1 MIIKRE
7 LRKANVTIV
16 RLVNDETTS
25 ENLILEI
32 PPKTKSIEN
41 FCKKKYGKNIIVNIN
56 EEYTEELIYD
66 VPLEILENYKKN

>member
-16 RLVNDETTS
+16 TFSNGETTS
-25 ENLILEI
+25 ENVILEI
-32 PPKTKSIEN
+32 PSKTKSIEN
-41 FCKKKYGKNIIVNIN
+41 FCRKKYGKNIIVNIN
-56 EEYTEELIYD
+56 EQYTEEIIYD

>member
-7 LRKANVTIV
+7 SRKANVTI
-16 RLVNDETTS
+16 LTFSNGEITS

-41 FCKKKYGKNIIVNIN
+41 FCRKKYGKNIIVNIN
-56 EEYTEELIYD
+56 EEYTEQLSYD
-66 VPLEILENYKKN
+66 VPLEILENYKI

>member
-7 LRKANVTIV
+7 LRKAKVSIITFQNGETSTESIV
-16 RLVNDETTS
+16 
-25 ENLILEI
+25 LEI

-41 FCKKKYGKNIIVNIN
+41 FCRKKYGKNIIVDIN